1 MGASNLIGRRGC
13 GRVKGKTGRMFKILQ
28 WVLTLIGAGT
38 VLSIAAAIG
47 YLLID
52 DYMVRRRQ
60 EELEAQENSGGS
72 TAPATV

>member
-1 MGASNLIGRRGC
+1 
-13 GRVKGKTGRMFKILQ
+13 MFKVLQ

-52 DYMVRRRQ
+52 DYMVRKRQ
-60 EELEAQENSGGS
+60 EELQAQEASGEMA
-72 TAPATV
+72 APATAS

>member
-1 MGASNLIGRRGC
+1 MKGA
-13 GRVKGKTGRMFKILQ
+13 TERMFKVLQ

-60 EELEAQENSGGS
+60 EELEAQEASS
-72 TAPATV
+72 APAPTSV

>member
-1 MGASNLIGRRGC
+1 
-13 GRVKGKTGRMFKILQ
+13 MFKILQ

-52 DYMVRRRQ
+52 DYMVRKRQ
-60 EELEAQENSGGS
+60 EELQAQESAGEMA
-72 TAPATV
+72 APATAS